1 MQENLHREKMKKI
14 NLIFVLVFFLTSCG
28 GNTNSIKPTTTKFP
42 ETLELKI
49 TPSTTSTKIVLPTAI
64 FTRHPSKIP
73 IVKTPTPTPTP
84 TITVVNIT
92 VDEKKEIYNAVI
104 NNIGN
109 CDLPCFW
116 DVHPGKT
123 TYYELRNNL
132 GANGFKTEYFENN
145 FSGIDFVQ
153 VFLEGFDK
161 TMGFNNVITFG
172 ILDGLVNYVH
182 VEFMEL
188 EVNSKLKN
196 PSQYS
201 PENILNLLGRPD
213 DIWIM
218 SQYTGGHPI
227 YTGYELFLI
236 YKPQNLIIIYSGEII
251 KQSVFSFCPQI
262 LFDGQISRMN
272 VYVFDSINNSDFVN
286 KLLRFDLIKHYLR
299 TISELGLSIE
309 EVTNL
314 LQNGNCFQ
322 VEGNLFP

>member
-1 MQENLHREKMKKI
+1 MKI
-14 NLIFVLVFFLTSCG
+14 IRLLFVLVFFLTSCE
-28 GNTNSIKPTTTKFP
+28 NSRVLIKPTI
-42 ETLELKI
+42 LEI
-49 TPSTTSTKIVLPTAI
+49 TNSPHIQTTPSSTPTKMVLPTAT
-64 FTRHPSKIP
+64 FTRQFTKIP
-73 IVKTPTPTPTP
+73 IVKTPTPSPTP
-84 TITVVNIT
+84 TITVVNKT
-92 VDEKKEIYNAVI
+92 VDEKNEIYSTVI
-104 NNIGN
+104 NNLGN

-116 DVHPGKT
+116 DIYPGKT

-153 VFLEGFDK
+153 VYLEGFDK
-161 TMGFNNVITFG
+161 TMGFNNVNTFG
-172 ILDGLVNYVH
+172 IQDGLVNYIH
-182 VEFMEL
+182 IDFMEL

-236 YKPQNLIIIYSGEII
+236 YEHRNLIISYLGGII
-251 KQSVFSFCPQI
+251 KQSEFSICPQI
-262 LFDGQISRMN
+262 PNGNQISHIKVN
-272 VYVFDSINNSDFVN
+272 AVDNINN
-286 KLLRFDLIKHYLR
+286 KDLINKILRMDIIKEYLR
-299 TISELGLSIE
+299 TSSELGLSVE
-309 EVTNL
+309 EVTNRL
-314 LQNGNCFQ
+314 KDSQCFQ